1 MLVAVAGENGVL
13 AIVRE
18 WQVHAIVTGEIQIDS
33 DSVLDNRHRSPI
45 CSAVPDIEDVFA
57 GKVLSEEAAF
67 HPPLVAAGGLG
78 PDVPHRLPHS
88 TKSGQNA
95 ICLGDCRR
103 RGRYRRAVTAE
114 DQLFES
120 EGQTPPIM
128 ALPKLPRLGCVGQ
141 RKYNFRYRW

>member
-1 MLVAVAGENGVL
+1 MIVAVAGETGVL

-88 TKSGQNA
+88 SNSGRQARVENLTA
-95 ICLGDCRR
+95 WRHR
-103 RGRYRRAVTAE
+103 QRAQFDE
-114 DQLFES
+114 RLKR
-120 EGQTPPIM
+120 PPVRDRDNGWSCTSDPRDARSWSV
-128 ALPKLPRLGCVGQ
+128 ALR
-141 RKYNFRYRW
+141 